1 MNVETILDATSF
13 NEFIIKWD
21 NRDRYYNDGEY
32 ILNDTI
38 SNDTNSKKYY
48 ECIHAEKLTNN
59 NQTLLKL
66 YVDKDVFKKYSISD
80 DKNNELLNEIKLFRF
95 PENTVIFCDN
105 LNYFLVKR
113 KNYWYYV
120 YNKKTQGGKSRR
132 LRSKKNKRTRRGSV
146 KGMSVKRSKKNK
158 RTRRGRNPK
167 RGVQRGGE
175 KDHITISN
183 YEDALSNI
191 NSSERFHIYNDD
203 TKQLA
208 LDGYTSTYKHN
219 NKRIKI
225 DLSKFYGSNYN
236 WLFL

>member
-1 MNVETILDATSF
+1 MNVEKILDATSF
-13 NEFIIKWD
+13 NGFIIKWD
-21 NRDRYYNDGEY
+21 NRSYKDGEY

-38 SNDTNSKKYY
+38 SNDTISKKSY

-66 YVDKDVFKKYSISD
+66 YVDEYVFKKYSISD
-80 DKNNELLNEIKLFRF
+80 DKNNELLNEIKLAYF

-113 KNYWYYV
+113 QKYWDYV

-146 KGMSVKRSKKNK
+146 KRSKKNK
-158 RTRRGRNPK
+158 RTRRGRNPT
-167 RGVQRGGE
+167 RGVHRGGE

-191 NSSERFHIYNDD
+191 NSSERFHIYNND

-208 LDGYTSTYKHN
+208 WDGYTDIYKHN
-219 NKRIKI
+219 HGRIKT
-225 DLSKFYGSNYN
+225 DLSKFFGSNYN
-236 WLFL
+236 WFFL